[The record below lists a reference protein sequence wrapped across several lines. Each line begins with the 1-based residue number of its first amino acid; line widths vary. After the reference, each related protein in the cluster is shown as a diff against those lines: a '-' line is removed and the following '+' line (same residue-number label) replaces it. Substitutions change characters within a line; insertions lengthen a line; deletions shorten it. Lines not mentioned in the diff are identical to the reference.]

1 MRKMKK
7 IFFIFV
13 IIIGLL
19 YGEEKFDGLKE
30 PVRSNVYKTFS
41 VDVNERTIGA
51 YNLSEIKNSRSVSF
65 LILLLDD
72 EIPTWYKYD
81 GYGLWTSP
89 VNEARNAIIK
99 IGSPSLEYIFQVL
112 EGKHPYIE
120 LNERI
125 EKNLIYVL
133 KNITNKNF
141 EVREEWI
148 NWWNKE
154 KS

>member
-1 MRKMKK
+1 MKKMKK

-41 VDVNERTIGA
+41 VDVNKRTLGA

-72 EIPTWYKYD
+72 EEFTWCKYD
-81 GYGLWTSP
+81 GKGVWTSP
-89 VNEARNAIIK
+89 AKEAIEAIIK
-99 IGSPSLEYIFQVL
+99 IGKPSLEYIFQVL
-112 EGKHPYIE
+112 EDKHPYIE
-120 LNERI
+120 LNKTI

-133 KNITNKNF
+133 KKITNKNF
-141 EVREEWI
+141 EAREEWI
-148 NWWNKE
+148 NWWNK
-154 KS
+154 